1 MDAVIQLSKHLL
13 HHSNFAEQVFLSF
26 LISLISFKFIC
37 CFTGKVK
44 LRCEK
49 ASKPPGPRPL
59 PLIGSA
65 HFIFLDGPISKSIPY
80 NFKSFKSNFTWPTNR
95 NTGNYSNQVASS
107 VRRHLHCQAGPSW
120 SSQHFITRVH
130 WIKLIFLFF
139 WTHHFPRAQITTSLF

>member
-1 MDAVIQLSKHLL
+1 MIQLSKHLL

-26 LISLISFKFIC
+26 LISLISFNLHSILISFKFIC

-65 HFIFLDGPISKSIPY
+65 HFSTAQSVSRYLTILNRLNPILCDQQIETLEMIQIKWPAQYGDIYTVKLGPVEAVNISSPK
-80 NFKSFKSNFTWPTNR
+80 
-95 NTGNYSNQVASS
+95 
-107 VRRHLHCQAGPSW
+107 
-120 SSQHFITRVH
+120 FIEV
-130 WIKLIFLFF
+130 
-139 WTHHFPRAQITTSLF
+139 SL